1 MHALPS
7 NPSITSNVPITVGFV
22 AAVGVVS
29 MASVSLAVATVLVI
43 ATVAALIDIRQGR
56 VPDELVLLALL
67 PAAVTLLA
75 GDVPPGDVALGIAV
89 FAGPLFVIHMLSP
102 RSMGFG
108 DVKLAVPLGAAL
120 GAVDPA
126 LGLIALCVGSATT
139 AAIGLTN
146 RRPALPFA
154 PGLVAG
160 TLAALVLSIVSS
172 TDWLLSW
179 R

>member
-7 NPSITSNVPITVGFV
+7 NPSVTSNVPITIGFV
-22 AAVGVVS
+22 AAVGVAS
-29 MASVSLAVATVLVI
+29 MASVPLAVATVVVI

-56 VPDELVLLALL
+56 IPVELVLLALV
-67 PAAVTLLA
+67 PAAVTLVA
-75 GDVPPGDVALGIAV
+75 GDVPLGDVALGIAV
-89 FAGPLFVIHMLSP
+89 FAGPLFVIHVVSP

-120 GAVDPA
+120 GAVDPT
-126 LGLIALCVGSATT
+126 LGLIALCFGSAIT
-139 AAIGLTN
+139 AAIGLTS

-154 PGLVAG
+154 PGLVVG
-160 TLAALVLSIVSS
+160 TLAALVLSSVFS